1 MTGITRATRVRS
13 LIVALVGLLIAS
25 AVPLLAAAH
34 PAAASDNG
42 QSVRPAMGWS
52 SWSFVRRSPTEAKLK
67 AQADALVAGGLK
79 NHGYV
84 YINLDDFWQ
93 KCDSNGFVVDSY
105 GRWAVD
111 SAKFPSGIK
120 ALADYIHSKGLKFGF
135 YVTPGIAKNAVAKN
149 TPIEGTSYHAKDI
162 ADTSKTE
169 KNYNCKN
176 MYYIDYGKPGAQ
188 EFVNSW
194 ARQFASW
201 GVDYLKIDGVGSQDV
216 PDVQAWDKALRATGR
231 PINFA
236 LSNNLAIADAS
247 TWKKLANSW
256 RTQGD
261 VECYCGPGANG
272 SGYPLTDWSHVSSRF
287 NTAASWQ
294 PHAGPG
300 GWNDLDS
307 LEIGNGDRV
316 GLTADQRRSH
326 FTLWAMAASPLLLG
340 TDLTDLDPVDKA
352 MLTNDRLIGVDQDGV
367 AAKRIVNS
375 GVKQVWSKKESD
387 GQYVVALFNTGTS
400 GNATVAVDWSQ
411 VGFTGS
417 GDVTDLWSGSHKGV
431 IADSYSATLRPG
443 ETRLIR
449 VKPAN
454 SLKSAAA
461 SPGMAVAPYEY
472 LGWGNP
478 QNPTSVMSA
487 TGVKWFTLA
496 FILSDGGCNP
506 KWDGSRPLTGGTDQ
520 SRIDAIR
527 SAGGDVMVSVGGWSG
542 NKLGEKCSSAS
553 ALAGAY
559 QKVINAYKLKALD
572 IDIENTEWANAT
584 VRQRVVD
591 ALKTVKAN
599 NPGLKTVITFGTTT
613 SGPDSTGVDMIKR
626 AANSGLANDVWCIM
640 PFDFGGGTTNMGTLT
655 TQAMEGLK
663 ARVKSAYG
671 YSDATTYAHIGLSSM
686 NGTTDDSGE
695 RVRVADFKTM
705 LAYAQ
710 QHHIGRLT
718 YWSVNRDRPC
728 GSGTDG
734 DSCSGVTQQPYDY
747 LKVFTQYTG

>member
-1 MTGITRATRVRS
+1 MPRVRS
-13 LIVALVGLLIAS
+13 LASWPWSGLLDRP
-25 AVPLLAAAH
+25 AVPLH
-34 PAAASDNG
+34 GRRRTRRAASDNG

-79 NHGYV
+79 NHGFVYV
-84 YINLDDFWQ
+84 NLDDFWQ

-111 SAKFPSGIK
+111 AAKFPAGIK
-120 ALADYIHSKGLKFGF
+120 ALADYVHSKGLKFGF
-135 YVTPGIAKNAVAKN
+135 YVTPGIAKNAVTRN

-236 LSNNLAIADAS
+236 LSNNLPIADAS

-307 LEIGNGDRV
+307 LEIGNGDRA

-352 MLTNDRLIGVDQDGV
+352 MLTNDRPHRGRPGRRRRQADREQRGQAGLEQEGERTASTWWRCSTPDVRQRDGLRGLV
-367 AAKRIVNS
+367 
-375 GVKQVWSKKESD
+375 
-387 GQYVVALFNTGTS
+387 
-400 GNATVAVDWSQ
+400 Q

-417 GDVTDLWSGSHKGV
+417 GDVTDLWSGSHKGA

-449 VKPAN
+449 VKPVN
-454 SLKSAAA
+454 SSSTAAA

-478 QNPTSVMSA
+478 PNPTTVMIGDRRQVVHP
-487 TGVKWFTLA
+487 GVHPLQRRLQPA
-496 FILSDGGCNP
+496 VGR
-506 KWDGSRPLTGGTDQ
+506 RPAADRRRRPADDQ
-520 SRIDAIR
+520 HDPRR
-527 SAGGDVMVSVGGWSG
+527 
-542 NKLGEKCSSAS
+542 
-553 ALAGAY
+553 
-559 QKVINAYKLKALD
+559 
-572 IDIENTEWANAT
+572 
-584 VRQRVVD
+584 RR
-591 ALKTVKAN
+591 
-599 NPGLKTVITFGTTT
+599 
-613 SGPDSTGVDMIKR
+613 
-626 AANSGLANDVWCIM
+626 
-640 PFDFGGGTTNMGTLT
+640 
-655 TQAMEGLK
+655 
-663 ARVKSAYG
+663 
-671 YSDATTYAHIGLSSM
+671 
-686 NGTTDDSGE
+686 
-695 RVRVADFKTM
+695 
-705 LAYAQ
+705 
-710 QHHIGRLT
+710 
-718 YWSVNRDRPC
+718 
-728 GSGTDG
+728 
-734 DSCSGVTQQPYDY
+734 
-747 LKVFTQYTG
+747 